1 MPSEEI
7 DEGGENEDERSVEGP
22 LDMIYVA
29 VHSKSAISAVS
40 RRTFGIFSRTFVFSW
55 CELRGRVLLFVRR
68 DPKTHDAV
76 GLRQVLRLNNPGVT
90 ARYDRGRRQIK
101 LRVPSTTSKA
111 AAHVRLRVASG
122 CHPGFSKPR
131 GYLDMW
137 WTFIA
142 QSTND
147 NDGKWLDIAQ
157 LGPVRLGTFT
167 GDSDDR
173 DEDEEDEDND
183 EDEDEYDESEDDAYD
198 ESDDVFDDED
208 DGGEEK
214 KMEMEFPV
222 VSYVK
227 GGR

>member
-1 MPSEEI
+1 
-7 DEGGENEDERSVEGP
+7 
-22 LDMIYVA
+22 
-29 VHSKSAISAVS
+29 
-40 RRTFGIFSRTFVFSW
+40 
-55 CELRGRVLLFVRR
+55 
-68 DPKTHDAV
+68 
-76 GLRQVLRLNNPGVT
+76 
-90 ARYDRGRRQIK
+90 
-101 LRVPSTTSKA
+101 
-111 AAHVRLRVASG
+111 
-122 CHPGFSKPR
+122 
-131 GYLDMW
+131 MW